1 MNNDIYYFFKGIS
14 VGFREPRYVF
24 TEPET
29 QVTVVEIQADVRGIA
44 AKQFSCNVEYTDGT
58 AIGQSVCVC
67 VLFNYL
73 LFYHYYCRRWRRL

>member
-29 QVTVVEIQADVRGIA
+29 QVTVFDIRANVRGTA
-44 AKQFSCNVEYTDGT
+44 AKQFSCSVEYTDGT
-58 AIGQSVCVC
+58 AYGQCVC
-67 VLFNYL
+67 VPFNYYL
-73 LFYHYYCRRWRRL
+73 LLLL

>member
-1 MNNDIYYFFKGIS
+1 MSSTTGTVSYLLTTNNIYYFFKGIS

-29 QVTVVEIQADVRGIA
+29 QMTLVEIQADVRGTA

-67 VLFNYL
+67 AI
-73 LFYHYYCRRWRRL
+73 